1 VTAPAKAYL
10 QTEKGT
16 KIPCM
21 FNPAELSLS
30 KSNSWDGQT
39 QRGKNAP
46 QLLFKGGSS
55 GSLSISLMFD
65 TTHEGK
71 PVTDYTNTVTKLM
84 DIDTSLKGSGAGN
97 KGRPPWV
104 QFHWGDFHSFK
115 CVVTSLTLNFTYFSS
130 EGTPL
135 RAKVELT
142 LEQFEPVNNWG
153 PQNPTSGTPVPG
165 EVHRVTKGETLDR
178 ISAAHYGDSTQ
189 WRIIAEANGITD
201 PLALKPGSLL
211 AIPRRRD

>member
-1 VTAPAKAYL
+1 MASPAKAYL

-16 KIPCM
+16 KIPCL
-21 FNPAELSLS
+21 FNPSELSLS

-46 QLLFKGGSS
+46 QLLFKGGEG
-55 GSLSISLMFD
+55 GSLGLNLVFD
-65 TTHEGK
+65 TTDRGD
-71 PVTDYTNTVTKLM
+71 PFTTYTNTVTKLM
-84 DIDTSLKGSGAGN
+84 DIDTSLKGAGAGK

-115 CVVTSLTLNFTYFSS
+115 CVVTTLTLNFTYFSS

-135 RAKVELT
+135 RAKVDLT
-142 LEQFEPVNNWG
+142 LEQYEPVDNWG

-165 EVHRVTKGETLDR
+165 AVHRVTKGETLDR
-178 ISAAHYGDSTQ
+178 ISANHYGDSTK
-189 WRIIAEANGITD
+189 WREIAEANGIHD

-211 AIPRRRD
+211 SIPRLRD